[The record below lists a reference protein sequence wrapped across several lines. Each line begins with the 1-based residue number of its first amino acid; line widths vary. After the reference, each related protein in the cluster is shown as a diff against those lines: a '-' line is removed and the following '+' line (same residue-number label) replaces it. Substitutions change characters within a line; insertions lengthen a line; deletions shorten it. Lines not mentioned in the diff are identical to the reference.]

1 MLLRFGENLHVS
13 PDGSC
18 GVKSAR
24 PPPPSLRAHGIRGDP
39 VTKDI
44 EEKNKSRACFFFFFY
59 NCLLLPTPKLS
70 CLARGNEAL
79 CSLGQPRRAP
89 FGFCPRD
96 LPCRKPRLASP
107 TLGSRR
113 GGAARWGGADG
124 GRLGRPQ
131 GSGGRVPPG
140 RAGAREPRRARA
152 ARGGA
157 AGAQAPEPRRAPPG
171 PRARPGLR
179 ETGACHG
186 APLGPPPL
194 LPGPLLLLLLSPAP
208 AASTRRPSSSW
219 CAEVMFAP

>member
-1 MLLRFGENLHVS
+1 MCLL
-13 PDGSC
+13 
-18 GVKSAR
+18 
-24 PPPPSLRAHGIRGDP
+24 
-39 VTKDI
+39 
-44 EEKNKSRACFFFFFY
+44 FFFF

-70 CLARGNEAL
+70 CLARGKEAFFFL
-79 CSLGQPRRAP
+79 PSVAQPNAFRSFAP
-89 FGFCPRD
+89 ED

-107 TLGSRR
+107 TLGSHCR
-113 GGAARWGGADG
+113 GASFGEGVHRGS
-124 GRLGRPQ
+124 LGRPQ

-152 ARGGA
+152 APGGA
-157 AGAQAPEPRRAPPG
+157 AEAQAPDPRRAPLG

-194 LPGPLLLLLLSPAP
+194 LPGPLLLLLSPAP
-208 AASTRRPSSSW
+208 AAPTRRPTSSW